1 MMEAASTYRAV
12 HAVSPGRLELTEK
25 TFRAPGPGK
34 VRIRVEACGV
44 CHSDSG
50 TVEGLFPIDWPR
62 VPGHEVVGRI
72 DALGSGVQ
80 GWVVGQRVGV
90 GFLGGSCGY
99 CEYCRNGDLVNCRN
113 QEYTGIHHDGGYA
126 EVMIAKASGLVS
138 IPDDLS
144 SVDAAPL
151 LCAGLTTFSA
161 LRNAPA
167 KAGDLV
173 AVLGIGGLGHL
184 GVQYARHMGF
194 EVAAIAR
201 GADKVELAQKLGA
214 HHYIDNAAT
223 NPAEALQALGGAKVV
238 LITASGGKT
247 VAETFKGLRP
257 GGVSIVLGVG
267 PEPIEVSSMDL
278 IFGSRKLEGAL
289 TGDPATGEATLR
301 FSALSGVSAMIET
314 VPLERAVFPALDHS
328 ARLIVVSTPGAL
340 ENITGKDGKVQDNWL
355 AREIDRFLG
364 EARADQTE
372 RPVDV
377 VFGPGAIEG
386 RYPGRLSEKPRWDW
400 IDLRGFNTW
409 RDRIFTEA
417 LDDGL
422 AKLVAGLYEVPD
434 RFLPLLR
441 REERRRRHRAI
452 IGFGI
457 AALSVAALTTA
468 IAIWGLI

>member
-1 MMEAASTYRAV
+1 MEAGSTYRAV
-12 HAVSPGRLELTEK
+12 QAVSRGRLELTER
-25 TFRAPGPGK
+25 TLQAPGPGK

-50 TVEGLFPIDWPR
+50 TVEALFPIEWPR

-99 CEYCRNGDLVNCRN
+99 CEFCRNGDLVNCRN

-173 AVLGIGGLGHL
+173 AVVGIGGLGHL
-184 GVQYARHMGF
+184 AVQYARHMGF

-201 GADKVELAQKLGA
+201 GADKLELAQKLGA

-223 NPAEALQALGGAKVV
+223 SPAEALQALGGAKVV

-257 GGVSIVLGVG
+257 GGVSILLGVG
-267 PEPIEVSSMDL
+267 SEPIEVSGMDL
-278 IFGSRKLEGAL
+278 VFGSRKLEGAL
-289 TGDPATGEATLR
+289 TGDPAAGDATLR
-301 FSALSGVSAMIET
+301 FSVLSGVSAMIET
-314 VPLERAVFPALDHS
+314 VPLQQAADAYAKMMAGRA
-328 ARLIVVSTPGAL
+328 
-340 ENITGKDGKVQDNWL
+340 
-355 AREIDRFLG
+355 RF
-364 EARADQTE
+364 RM
-372 RPVDV
+372 V
-377 VFGPGAIEG
+377 
-386 RYPGRLSEKPRWDW
+386 
-400 IDLRGFNTW
+400 
-409 RDRIFTEA
+409 
-417 LDDGL
+417 
-422 AKLVAGLYEVPD
+422 
-434 RFLPLLR
+434 
-441 REERRRRHRAI
+441 
-452 IGFGI
+452 
-457 AALSVAALTTA
+457 LTMD
-468 IAIWGLI
+468 